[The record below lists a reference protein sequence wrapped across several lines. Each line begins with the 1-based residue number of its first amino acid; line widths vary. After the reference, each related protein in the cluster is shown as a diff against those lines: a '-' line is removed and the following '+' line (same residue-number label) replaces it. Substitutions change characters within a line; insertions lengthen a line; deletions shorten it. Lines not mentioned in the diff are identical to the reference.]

1 MGVFKTMNPL
11 LDRWNTPL
19 GLPPFGLIKVVHF
32 AEAFE
37 VAMASHREEIEAIVG
52 NTESPTFSN
61 TIVTLDRSGHLLNT
75 VSRVFSNLCAA
86 ETNDELQ
93 NVEREMAPKLA
104 AHYSAISMH
113 AGVFSRMAAVY
124 EERCALDP
132 VAQRLVERLRLDAV
146 RSGALLT
153 GANRDRAGKIA
164 ELLATLQTQ
173 FTQNVLADERWS
185 MPLPDPADL
194 AGLPDWLIEALRE
207 AGTQSNAPYPIV
219 TLSRSLVTPFL
230 MYSSRR
236 DLREIAWNAWITR
249 GEHEGPTDN
258 RPLIVRILALRFEL
272 ALLHGYATFAE
283 YQIDDTMAK
292 TPSAVSSLLQQVWAP
307 ARSAA
312 IAEYEELSSIAR
324 STGIETVEGWDWRFF
339 AEQVK
344 TARYALSEDEVM
356 AYFTLDGVLNAAFD
370 CANRLFGLTFVERTD
385 VHTYHP
391 DVRVFEFHENGVL
404 RGVFLSDNFARST
417 KRSGAWMST
426 YRPRAEYLEGHEALP
441 VVANHNNFAKG
452 SLLSSDDARTL
463 FHEFGHGL
471 HAMLSDSPYQ
481 RLGGVQVLRDFVEL
495 PSQLFEHWITEPE
508 VLKKHARHHETGEPI
523 PDELL
528 ARMKQAQYFNQGFD
542 TVEYVVCALI
552 DQAVHAQT
560 EPVDIGEFE
569 RSQLAELGMP
579 PAIVMRHRPTHFQHL
594 FASSGYAAAYYVY
607 LWAEVLDA
615 DAYDAF
621 TETGSPFDPET
632 ARRLRTYIYSSG
644 NTLEPGQAYRNFRG
658 RDPGI
663 EPLLRGRGLA

>member
-1 MGVFKTMNPL
+1 MLEQNNPL
-11 LDRWNTPL
+11 LAPWDTPL
-19 GLPPFGLIKVVHF
+19 GLPPFEAIGPEHF
-32 AEAFE
+32 AEAFD
-37 VAMASHREEIEAIVG
+37 VAMAAHSAEIEGIAK
-52 NTESPTFSN
+52 NTELPTFDN
-61 TIVTLDRSGHLLNT
+61 TIVALDRSGHLLDR
-75 VSRVFSNLCAA
+75 VSRIFSNLCAA
-86 ETNDELQ
+86 ETNDALQ
-93 NVEREMAPKLA
+93 NVERDMAPKLA
-104 AHYSAISMH
+104 AHHSAIAMH
-113 AGVFSRMAAVY
+113 AEVFTRVASVHEQR
-124 EERCALDP
+124 RTLDP
-132 VAQRLVERLRLDAV
+132 VAQRLVERLHLDAV

-153 GANRDRAGKIA
+153 GDKRNRAGTIA
-164 ELLATLQTQ
+164 EELATLQTQ
-173 FTQNVLADERWS
+173 FAQNVLADERWS
-185 MPLPDPADL
+185 MPLPDPDDL
-194 AGLPDWLIEALRE
+194 AGLPDWLKEALRE
-207 AGTQSNAPYPIV
+207 AGTQSGLSHPIV

-236 DLREIAWNAWITR
+236 DLREIAWNAWIMR
-249 GEHEGPTDN
+249 GEHDGPSDN
-258 RPLIVRILALRFEL
+258 RPLIAQILSLRVEL
-272 ALLHGYATFAE
+272 AKLHGYATFAD
-283 YQIDDTMAK
+283 YQIDDMMAK
-292 TPSAVSSLLQQVWAP
+292 TPAAVAGLLHQVWAP

-312 IAEYEELSSIAR
+312 IAEYEDLSNIAR
-324 STGIETVEGWDWRFF
+324 TAGIETVEGWDWRFF

-344 TARYALSEDEVM
+344 TARYALSDDEVM

-385 VHTYHP
+385 LHTYHP
-391 DVRVFEFHENGVL
+391 DVRVFEFHEHGSL
-404 RGVFLSDNFARST
+404 RGVFLSDNFARNT

-426 YRPRAEYLEGHEALP
+426 YRSRAEYLEGFEGLP

-528 ARMKQAQYFNQGFD
+528 ERMKRAQYFNQGFD
-542 TVEYVVCALI
+542 TVEYVVSALI
-552 DQAVHAQT
+552 DQALHAQT
-560 EPVDIGEFE
+560 EPIDIGEFE
-569 RSQLAELGMP
+569 KKQLAELGMP
-579 PAIVMRHRPTHFQHL
+579 PAMVMRHRPTQFQHL

-621 TETGSPFDPET
+621 TEAGSPFDPAT
-632 ARRLRTYIYSSG
+632 ASRLRTYIYSSG
-644 NTLEPGQAYRNFRG
+644 NTIEPGLAYRNFRG
-658 RDPGI
+658 RDAGI
-663 EPLLRGRGLA
+663 TPLLKGRGLA

>member
-1 MGVFKTMNPL
+1 MRVIETMNPL
-11 LDRWNTPL
+11 LTRWDTPL
-19 GLPPFGLIKVVHF
+19 GLPPFALIEAKHF
-32 AEAFE
+32 PEAFT
-37 VAMASHREEIEAIVG
+37 VAMTAHCEQIERIAA
-52 NTESPTFSN
+52 NADSPTFTN
-61 TIVTLDRSGHLLNT
+61 TIIALDRCGQLLDI
-75 VSRVFSNLCAA
+75 VSRVFANLCAA
-86 ETNDELQ
+86 ETNDALQ

-104 AHYSAISMH
+104 AHHSAIAMH
-113 AGVFSRMAAVY
+113 AGVFDRVASIHEQRNT
-124 EERCALDP
+124 LDP
-132 VAQRLVERLRLDAV
+132 VAQRLVERLHLDAV

-153 GANRDRAGKIA
+153 GAKRDRAGAIA
-164 ELLATLQTQ
+164 EELATLQTQ
-173 FTQNVLADERWS
+173 FAQNVLADERWT
-185 MPLPDPADL
+185 MALPNPADL
-194 AGLPDWLIEALRE
+194 EGLPEWLTEALRE
-207 AGTQSNAPYPIV
+207 AGAQSGVDHPIV

-230 MYSSRR
+230 VYSSRR
-236 DLREIAWNAWITR
+236 DLREIAWRAWITR
-249 GEHEGPTDN
+249 GEHDGPTDN
-258 RPLIVRILALRFEL
+258 RPLIAQILALRVEL
-272 ALLHGYATFAE
+272 AKLHGYATFAD
-283 YQIDDTMAK
+283 YQIDDMMAK
-292 TPSAVSSLLQQVWAP
+292 TTAAVSGLLNQVWAP

-324 STGIETVEGWDWRFF
+324 VAGIETVEGWDWRFF

-344 TARYALSEDEVM
+344 AARYALSEDEVM

-385 VHTYHP
+385 LHAYHP
-391 DVRVFEFHENGVL
+391 DVRVFEFYENSEL

-426 YRPRAEYLEGHEALP
+426 YRSRASYLEGFEGLP

-508 VLKKHARHHETGEPI
+508 VLKRHARHHETGEPI
-523 PDELL
+523 PGELL
-528 ARMKQAQYFNQGFD
+528 EKMRQAQYFNQGFD
-542 TVEYVVCALI
+542 TVEYVVSALI
-552 DQAVHAQT
+552 DQAAHAQT
-560 EPVDIGEFE
+560 EPFDMGEFE
-569 RSQLAELGMP
+569 RAQLAELGMP
-579 PAIVMRHRPTHFQHL
+579 PAMVMRHRPSHFQHL

-621 TETGSPFDPET
+621 TEAGSPFDAET
-632 ARRLRTYIYSSG
+632 AKRLRTYIYSSG
-644 NTLEPGQAYRNFRG
+644 NTFEPGQAYRNFRG
-658 RDPGI
+658 RDAGI
-663 EPLLRGRGLA
+663 EPLLRGRGLL

>member
-1 MGVFKTMNPL
+1 MNPL
-11 LDRWNTPL
+11 LTAWNTAL
-19 GLPPFGLIKVVHF
+19 GLPPFDVLQPSHYAEAF
-32 AEAFE
+32 AEAMD
-37 VAMASHREEIEAIVG
+37 AHAREIDSIA
-52 NTESPTFSN
+52 NNPESPTFAN
-61 TIVTLDRSGHLLNT
+61 TIVALDRSGNLLDKI
-75 VSRVFSNLCAA
+75 SRVFSNLCYA
-86 ETNDELQ
+86 ETNEELQ
-93 NVEREMAPKLA
+93 HVEREMAPKLA
-104 AHYSAISMH
+104 AHHSAIAMH
-113 AGVFSRMAAVY
+113 AGIFARVSHVHELRN
-124 EERCALDP
+124 ELDP
-132 VAQRLVERLRLDAV
+132 VAQRLVERLYLDAV
-146 RSGALLT
+146 RAGAKLT
-153 GANRDRAGKIA
+153 GEARSRAGEIA

-173 FTQNVLADERWS
+173 FAQNVLADENWS
-185 MPLPDPADL
+185 MPLPGVSDL
-194 AGLPDWLIEALRE
+194 EGLPVWLVEALRE
-207 AGTQSNAPYPIV
+207 AGTQAGLPHPIV
-219 TLSRSLVTPFL
+219 TLARSLVTPFL
-230 MYSSRR
+230 VYSSRR
-236 DLREIAWNAWITR
+236 DLREVAWKAWITR

-258 RPLIVRILALRFEL
+258 RPFIAQILALRVEL
-272 ALLHGYATFAE
+272 AQLHGYATFAD
-283 YQIDDTMAK
+283 YQTDDMMAK
-292 TPSAVSSLLQQVWAP
+292 TPAAVSNLLNQVWPP

-324 STGIETVEGWDWRFF
+324 SNGIDTVEGWDWRFF

-344 TARYALSEDEVM
+344 AARYALSDDEVM
-356 AYFTLDGVLNAAFD
+356 PYFTLDGILHAAFD
-370 CANRLFGLTFVERTD
+370 CANRLFGLEFFERTD
-385 VHTYHP
+385 LHAYHP
-391 DVRVFEFHENGVL
+391 DVRVFEFHEHGEL

-426 YRPRAEYLEGHEALP
+426 YRSRAEYLKGFEGLP

-471 HAMLSDSPYQ
+471 HAMLSASPYQ

-528 ARMKQAQYFNQGFD
+528 ERMKQAQCFNQGFD
-542 TVEYVVCALI
+542 TVEYVVSALI
-552 DQAVHAQT
+552 DQAVHAKT
-560 EPVDIGEFE
+560 EPIDIGEFE
-569 RSQLAELGMP
+569 RAQLAELGMP
-579 PAIVMRHRPTHFQHL
+579 PAMVMRHRPTHFQHL

-621 TETGSPFDPET
+621 TEAGSPFDPAT
-632 ARRLRTYIYSSG
+632 ASRLRTYIYSSG

-658 RDPGI
+658 RDAGI

>member
-1 MGVFKTMNPL
+1 MSVTKTLNPL
-11 LDRWNTPL
+11 LTRWDTPL
-19 GLPPFGLIKVVHF
+19 GLPPFALIEAEHF
-32 AEAFE
+32 AEAFNE
-37 VAMASHREEIEAIVG
+37 AMAAHSEEIDQIATS
-52 NTESPTFSN
+52 TESPTFAN
-61 TIVTLDRSGHLLNT
+61 TIVALDRCGQLLDT
-75 VSRVFSNLCAA
+75 VSRVFGNLCAA
-86 ETNDELQ
+86 ETNDAMQ

-104 AHYSAISMH
+104 AHHSAIAMH
-113 AGVFSRMAAVY
+113 AGVFARVAAIH
-124 EERCALDP
+124 EQRSALDP
-132 VAQRLVERLRLDAV
+132 VAQRLVERLHLDAV

-153 GANRDRAGKIA
+153 GASRDRAGAIA
-164 ELLATLQTQ
+164 EQLATLQTQ
-173 FTQNVLADERWS
+173 FAQNVLADERWS
-185 MPLPDPADL
+185 MPLPNPADL
-194 AGLPDWLIEALRE
+194 DGLPEWLVEALRE
-207 AGTQSNAPYPIV
+207 AGTQSGANHPIV

-230 MYSSRR
+230 VYSTRR

-258 RPLIVRILALRFEL
+258 RPLIAEILALRVEL
-272 ALLHGYATFAE
+272 AKLHGYATFAD
-283 YQIDDTMAK
+283 YQIDDMMAK
-292 TPSAVSSLLQQVWAP
+292 TPAAVSGLLNQVWAP

-324 STGIETVEGWDWRFF
+324 ASGIETVEGWDWRFF

-344 TARYALSEDEVM
+344 TARYALSDDEVM

-370 CANRLFGLTFVERTD
+370 CANRLFGLTFIERTD

-391 DVRVFEFHENGVL
+391 DVRVFEFHENGEL
-404 RGVFLSDNFARST
+404 RGVFLSDNFARSS
-417 KRSGAWMST
+417 KRSGAWMSS
-426 YRPRAEYLEGHEALP
+426 YRSRAGYLEGFEGLP

-471 HAMLSDSPYQ
+471 HAMLSNSPYQ

-508 VLKKHARHHETGEPI
+508 VLKRHARHHETGDPI

-528 ARMKQAQYFNQGFD
+528 EKMKRAQYFNQGFD
-542 TVEYVVCALI
+542 TVEYVVSALI
-552 DQAVHAQT
+552 DQAAHAET
-560 EPVDIGEFE
+560 EPFDMGEFE
-569 RSQLAELGMP
+569 RKQLVELGMP
-579 PAIVMRHRPTHFQHL
+579 PAMVMRHRPTHFQHL

-621 TETGSPFDPET
+621 TEAGSPFDPDT
-632 ARRLRTYIYSSG
+632 AKRLRTYIYSSG

-658 RDPGI
+658 RDAGI
-663 EPLLRGRGLA
+663 EPLLRGRGLL